1 MTMTKFEILQSPH
14 ITEKATILK
23 DNNEGRVVVFKV
35 RREASKHQIREAI
48 EEIFEV
54 RVEKVRTA
62 NFQGKL
68 KRQGRKEGRR
78 PSWKKAY
85 VTLKSGEKE
94 IEFFEGV

>member
-1 MTMTKFEILQSPH
+1 MKITKFDILQYPH

-23 DNNEGRVVVFKV
+23 DGHQGRIVVFKV
-35 RREASKHQIREAI
+35 RGEATKHQIRTAVEG
-48 EEIFEV
+48 IFEV

-68 KRQGRKEGRR
+68 KRQSRNIGRR